1 MNKKSFFAK
10 RSELQKVDVLDIYI
24 EKNAKKVFYKIKENK
39 MQKIYDTEN
48 DGTEITIFKEIEVKL
63 EKLLQEW
70 YLYSCNETFIRLANE
85 KYKQIVPL
93 FKIARP
99 YYPELI
105 NIKRYQDF
113 MSGSCTIIEKT
124 ENEVITQIDQL
135 VSM

>member
-1 MNKKSFFAK
+1 M
-10 RSELQKVDVLDIYI
+10 LKV
-24 EKNAKKVFYKIKENK
+24 
-39 MQKIYDTEN
+39 YDTEN
-48 DGTEITIFKEIEVKL
+48 QGTEITIYKEIELKL

-70 YLYSCNETFIRLANE
+70 YLLSCNKTFTNLANA

-124 ENEVITQIDQL
+124 EDEIITKIEQL
-135 VSM
+135 VSK

>member
-1 MNKKSFFAK
+1 MH
-10 RSELQKVDVLDIYI
+10 
-24 EKNAKKVFYKIKENK
+24 KI
-39 MQKIYDTEN
+39 IDTEN

-70 YLYSCNETFIRLANE
+70 FLYSCNETFTRLANQ

-105 NIKRYQDF
+105 NIKRYADF
-113 MSGSCTIIEKT
+113 MSGSCTTIDLT
-124 ENEVITQIDQL
+124 EDEVITKLDKL
-135 VSM
+135 VSK